1 MKPHAFSRLKA
12 GASLILLLAAPIPF
26 ATYSPPTNKLASRK
40 LASEVHAAPLRR
52 TTFWHAGNFRYLDA
66 EEHDLLS
73 YVDDAN
79 LSHPNAGLYGRVSP
93 GRTDRF
99 NVMLDALFAAIDAS
113 LADGNTGDWCDVKGK
128 AAAAG
133 YEVIRFY
140 DTVSGRWF
148 VHGRDKTQYGQ
159 AYFFIN
165 PFAKRN
171 LIIEVPH
178 AGTETDTALQ
188 GARIFKDLAAR
199 ALIINKERRCSDPDE
214 GGCNYGT
221 TSPCNGGPPRQSDM
235 AHNTDNTFTLLHAR
249 FNADAA
255 TNFAQLHGFAYSTG
269 QNRAVV
275 GDGTTRDG
283 PVSSVSVTF
292 ASLLRSQVNSSY
304 AWSVVSC
311 QEAGTPN
318 PLMCGETNVQGRFT
332 DGGDACAFTTNG
344 AGRFLHIEQA
354 LTLRDDVEGTEGMS
368 WRDVSYALKNTWPNS
383 FMNNGATDDT
393 LGPAQTEYGQWTCPA
408 ATTTLSAKVTFYG
421 WPDNDDGNNNY
432 GTNVIACYQQ
442 WQGHDRHRNSQSEA
456 VAGGVG
462 TFADPVTV
470 AAGDG
475 NSLLPPGTLIY
486 VTGLKKY
493 FLVEDVCRN
502 CTSNWVDLWMESNDS
517 VGVEQCE
524 SNWTGD
530 VNQFKEVRI
539 NPASNLAVDTTPF
552 FNTSTHQCNPVTW

>member
-1 MKPHAFSRLKA
+1 MKLHPFSRPTLKTPLLLLTVA
-12 GASLILLLAAPIPF
+12 TLLLATSNPS
-26 ATYSPPTNKLASRK
+26 THKLASRGY
-40 LASEVHAAPLRR
+40 ASAVHAATPRR
-52 TTFWHAGNFRYLDA
+52 TVLWHAGNFRYLDA
-66 EEHDLLS
+66 EEHDLLN

-99 NVMLDALFAAIDAS
+99 NAMLDSLFAAIDAS
-113 LADGNTGDWCDVKGK
+113 LADGDAGDWCDVKNK

-171 LIIEVPH
+171 LVVEVPH

-188 GARIFKDLAAR
+188 GGRIFKDLAVH
-199 ALIINKERRCSDPDE
+199 ALIINRERRCSDPDE
-214 GGCNYGT
+214 GGCNYGS
-221 TSPCNGGPPRQSDM
+221 TSPCNGGPPRQSDV
-235 AHNTDNTFTLLHAR
+235 AHNTDNTFQLLHAR

-255 TNFAQLHGFAYSTG
+255 ANFAQLHGFAYSTG
-269 QNRAVV
+269 MKKVV
-275 GDGTTRDG
+275 IGDGSTRDN
-283 PVSSVSVTF
+283 PPSSVSSTF
-292 ASLLRSQVNSSY
+292 ASYLRTQVTDTS
-304 AWSVVSC
+304 AVASC
-311 QEAGTPN
+311 QEAAGNPN
-318 PLMCGETNVQGRFT
+318 PAMCGETNVQGRFT

-344 AGRFLHIEQA
+344 GNRFLHIEQA
-354 LTLRDDVEGTEGMS
+354 PTLRDDVEGTEGMS

-393 LGPAQTEYGQWTCPA
+393 LGPRQTQYGPLSCGA
-408 ATTTLSAKVTFYG
+408 ATSMLNAKVTFYG

-442 WQGHDRHRNSQSEA
+442 WQGHDRHRNSQGEA

-462 TFADPVTV
+462 TFADPITV

-475 NSLLPPGTLIY
+475 NSLLPPGTWIY

-493 FLVEDVCRN
+493 FLVEDICRN

-517 VGVEQCE
+517 IGVEQCE

-530 VNQFKEVRI
+530 VNQLKEVVI
-539 NPASNLAVDTTPF
+539 NPSSNLTVDTTPF
-552 FNTSTHQCNPVTW
+552 FNTSTHQCNPLTW